1 MIAFVYNNNKHESI
15 QVVFSKI
22 LKIYLFN
29 LKNAFE
35 NKMLEEKTSF
45 AIKRAKILRNNR
57 KHLIDLWKRSAK
69 QQIKYYNQKHQSI
82 KFKVKD
88 KILLRELNIRT
99 YRLKK
104 KIDHKMLECFSILKR
119 VNTQVYLL
127 NLSTKYEII
136 HSIFYIFLLKSWH
149 SRDAN
154 SKSQSIWIDEEEEWE
169 MKKML
174 NHRVRRDKL
183 EYLI

>member
-1 MIAFVYNNNKHESI
+1 M
-15 QVVFSKI
+15 
-22 LKIYLFN
+22 LKKYLFN
-29 LKNAFE
+29 LENVFKN
-35 NKMLEEKTSF
+35 KILEEKTSF
-45 AIKRAKILRNNR
+45 ATKRAKILRSNR

-69 QQIKYYNQKHQSI
+69 QQTKYYNQKHQSM
-82 KFKVKD
+82 KFKIED

-99 YRLKK
+99 YRFKK
-104 KIDHKMLECFSILKR
+104 KIDHKILESFSILKR
-119 VNTQVYLL
+119 VNTQIYLL

-136 HSIFYIFLLKSWH
+136 HSIFHISLLKSWY

-154 SKSQSIWIDEEEEWE
+154 LKSQSIWIDEEEEWE